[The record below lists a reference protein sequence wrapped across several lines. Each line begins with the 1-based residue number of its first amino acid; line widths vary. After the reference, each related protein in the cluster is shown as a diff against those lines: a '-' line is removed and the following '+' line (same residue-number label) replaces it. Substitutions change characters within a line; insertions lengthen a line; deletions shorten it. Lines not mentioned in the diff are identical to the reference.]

1 MCHGYLRKACALH
14 VRFLS
19 LQVSSDSVNRTFTA
33 LIMCDKGNEEGEGN
47 GGDSRALP
55 HLYNAALF
63 IPEGRSLGFGLWR
76 PAEGAGFFFFL
87 VEN

>member
-1 MCHGYLRKACALH
+1 
-14 VRFLS
+14 
-19 LQVSSDSVNRTFTA
+19 
-33 LIMCDKGNEEGEGN
+33 MCDKGNEEGEGN

-76 PAEGAGFFFFL
+76 PAEGAGFFFFFG
-87 VEN
+87 